1 MKQPEAYVDFVVYE
15 DSKEMIGVAS
25 ATLPNLSY
33 LTQNITG
40 AGISGSIDAVLTGM
54 VDAMELTLNFRGSG
68 TVGSLAAP
76 KKHQIDLRAAEQYWD
91 TAASESEVIVDKY
104 VMVVIPKGANPGD
117 VAPASAANTSMTFS
131 VYYYAGYHNGEL
143 MWEIDPFNQV
153 CNVAGVDYL
162 ADMRKAMGKA

>member
-15 DSKEMIGVAS
+15 DSKDMVGVVS
-25 ATLPNLSY
+25 AKLPDLNF

-54 VDAMELTLNFRGSG
+54 VDAMELALNFRGSG
-68 TVGSLAAP
+68 TLGPLAAP

-91 TAASESEVIVDKY
+91 TAASESAIIVDKH
-104 VMVVIPKGANPGD
+104 VMVVIPKGISPGD
-117 VAPASAANTSMTFS
+117 IAPAAAANTSGTFS
-131 VYYYAGYHNGEL
+131 VYYWAAYHDGEL